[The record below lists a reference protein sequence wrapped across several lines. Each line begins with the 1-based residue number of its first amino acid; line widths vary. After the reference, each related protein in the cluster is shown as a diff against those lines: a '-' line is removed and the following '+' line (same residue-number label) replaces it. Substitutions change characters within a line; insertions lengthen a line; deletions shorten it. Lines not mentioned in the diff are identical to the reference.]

1 MNRNALNP
9 VNSIL
14 DAIGDTPL
22 VQLRKMSSGK
32 VYAKAEFLNP
42 GGSIKD
48 RVAKHILFN
57 GRETGKLKPGMTI
70 IESTSGNTGIGVTMV
85 GVQMGYEVV
94 CVMPENMS
102 EERKKIIRAFGGEI
116 ILTPAAESLGGC
128 LKKMREIT
136 EAEPAKYF
144 IVNQFK
150 NPLNPEVHYLQTG
163 PEIWQALDGDIGVF
177 VAGVGSGGTLQ
188 GVGKFLKEK
197 NPEIKV
203 VAVEPKNSAALLGR
217 EPGLHVIQGIG
228 DGFVPDVID
237 LNLIDMVITVTD
249 AQAID
254 TTRRLAIQEGLLV
267 GTSSGANVS
276 AALQLDNGR
285 SKVVTVLPDRAER
298 YFSTALL

>member
-1 MNRNALNP
+1 MEKVSTNRIS
-9 VNSIL
+9 SIL
-14 DAIGDTPL
+14 DAIGNTPL
-22 VQLRKMSSGK
+22 VQLKKMSSGN

-48 RVAKHILFN
+48 RVARHILFN
-57 GRETGKLKPGMTI
+57 AQETGKLKPGMTI
-70 IESTSGNTGIGVTMV
+70 IESTSGNTGIGVTLV
-85 GVQMGYEVV
+85 GVQLGYKVV

-116 ILTPAAESLGGC
+116 ILTPAAESLPGC
-128 LKKMREIT
+128 LKKMREVID
-136 EAEPAKYF
+136 EDPSQYF

-150 NPLNPEVHYLQTG
+150 NPLNPEIHYLQTG
-163 PEIWQALDGDIGVF
+163 PEIWQALNGDIGVF

-197 NPEIKV
+197 NPEIKI
-203 VAVEPKNSAALLGR
+203 VAVEPKNSSALLGR

-228 DGFVPDVID
+228 DGFIPDVLD
-237 LNLIDMVITVTD
+237 VNLLDMVFTVTD
-249 AQAID
+249 DAAIE
-254 TTRRLAIQEGLLV
+254 TTRNLALQEGLLV

-276 AALQLDNGR
+276 AALHLDSGR
-285 SKVVTVLPDRAER
+285 NKVVTVLPDRAER